1 MKKTPLAIVSMFLI
15 SASALAA
22 DDAARE
28 RTLREIDEAIWNPFV
43 RGVETFDHALYTSV
57 RTRDSI
63 FVDGKRLFDYDEY
76 VEDAVRVMT
85 PLQKSG
91 ARLKM
96 EVRFEDRVVDEG
108 AASERGV
115 LRTVM
120 TDAKGK
126 EQIGHARFHVIS
138 RKSDEGWRIVTDYR
152 WRTDPAADAA
162 AFAAAK
168 PITRAPDP
176 VSSR

>member
-1 MKKTPLAIVSMFLI
+1 MHKILLATLSIFLI
-15 SASALAA
+15 STATLGA

-28 RTLREIDEAIWNPFV
+28 RTLREIDDSIWKPFV
-43 RGVETFDHALYTSV
+43 RGVETFDHALYSSV

-85 PLQKSG
+85 PLEKSG
-91 ARLKM
+91 ARLEM
-96 EVRFEDRVVDEG
+96 EVRFDDRVVDDS

-126 EQIGHARFHVIS
+126 EQVSHARFHVIS
-138 RKSDEGWRIVTDYR
+138 RKGDDGWRILTDYR

-168 PITRAPDP
+168 PIEQ
-176 VSSR
+176 

>member
-1 MKKTPLAIVSMFLI
+1 MHKTTFALLSTFLL
-15 SASALAA
+15 STAALGA
-22 DDAARE
+22 DDGARE
-28 RTLREIDEAIWNPFV
+28 RTLREIDDAIWKPFV
-43 RGVETFDHALYTSV
+43 RGVETFDHALYGSV
-57 RTRDSI
+57 RTRDSL

-91 ARLKM
+91 ARLEM
-96 EVRFEDRVVDEG
+96 EVRFDNRVVDDG

-120 TDAKGK
+120 TDASGK
-126 EQIGHARFHVIS
+126 EQVGHARFHVIS
-138 RKSDEGWRIVTDYR
+138 RKTADGWRILTDYR

-168 PITRAPDP
+168 PIAVTP
-176 VSSR
+176 